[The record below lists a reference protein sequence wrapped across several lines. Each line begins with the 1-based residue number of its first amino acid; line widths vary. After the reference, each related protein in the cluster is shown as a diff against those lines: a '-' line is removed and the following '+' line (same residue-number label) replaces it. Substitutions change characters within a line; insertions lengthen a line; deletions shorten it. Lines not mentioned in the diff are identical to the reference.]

1 MILEVTNL
9 HKSFKGIPV
18 LKGLNFSMN
27 KGDILGVL
35 GSSGG
40 GKTTLLR
47 CINNLEK
54 ADRGSINI
62 GGRFLCKDSSDGS
75 LYSSIDELN
84 IIRRKLGLVFQNF
97 NLFPHLT
104 VLENIIESP
113 VNTFKEDKE
122 KAVNNAK
129 DILES
134 LNLIDKIDSYPF
146 ELSGGQKQR
155 AAIGRALALNPEILC
170 FDEPTS
176 ALDPELTEGVVK
188 IIQNLSKKIGILL
201 ITHDISFAK
210 KSCSR
215 IIFIDKGEII
225 EDRLKDDFF
234 NSPIEQKS
242 KNFINA

>member
-9 HKSFKGIPV
+9 YKSFKGISV

-27 KGDILGVL
+27 KGEILGVL

-62 GGRFLCKDSSDGS
+62 GGKFLCKDSSDGS
-75 LYSSIDELN
+75 LYSSIDEIN

-104 VLENIIESP
+104 VLENIIEAP
-113 VNTFKEDKE
+113 INAFKEDKE
-122 KAVNNAK
+122 EAVKNAK
-129 DILES
+129 NILRS

-176 ALDPELTEGVVK
+176 ALDPELTEGVAK
-188 IIQNLSKKIGILL
+188 IIQNLSENRGILL
-201 ITHDISFAK
+201 ITHDVNFAK
-210 KSCSR
+210 RVCSR
-215 IIFIDKGEII
+215 IIFIDNGEII
-225 EDRLKDDFF
+225 EDRLKDEFF
-234 NSPIEQKS
+234 NNPIEEKS

>member
-9 HKSFKGIPV
+9 YKSFKGIPV

-27 KGDILGVL
+27 KGEILGVL

-75 LYSSIDELN
+75 LYSSIYELN

-113 VNTFKEDKE
+113 VNTFKEDKG

-176 ALDPELTEGVVK
+176 ALDPELTEGVAK
-188 IIQNLSKKIGILL
+188 IIQNLSKNIGILL

-210 KSCSR
+210 KACSR